1 MDVMPL
7 IPRRYGTIDHNRM
20 VRSIGAALVGTAL
33 YVASAS
39 AGAEE
44 GLWAFDRPPSAA
56 LQAKYG
62 FMPRP
67 AWLDAL
73 RLSAVRVG
81 GASGSFVSSEGLVLT
96 NHHVALSC
104 VQDLSTEES
113 DLVRNGFIART
124 RADERVCPGAEVR
137 RLDSFEDVTDTVR
150 SAIKSK
156 ADAAANAER
165 NIAIA
170 AIENQCSATT
180 GLRCEVVT
188 FYRGAA
194 YELYRY
200 RVWTD
205 VRLVFAP
212 ETRVAFFGGDP
223 DNFVYPRFDLD
234 FALMRVYD
242 GGAPLRPAHYLTWTG
257 HGASEG
263 DLVFAVGHP
272 YSTDRLVTIAQLEL
286 DRDARY
292 PLMIA
297 GAKREQRILQQFGAQ
312 SAEATRRAADEL
324 LGTENWLKAML
335 GEYKAL
341 QEPALMRKRSDEEAL
356 LRKSFRGAAGEV
368 DPWKRIEAVTH
379 DEARVLKE
387 SWAVGYG
394 YGTLFSIAGRIVE
407 MVEERALPDG
417 ERLPDYRDSA
427 IPRLLLRLMSD
438 APIYKDL
445 EIARLAG
452 LWQEAAELL
461 GPQHPFVKIVL
472 DGKSPLAAATS
483 AIEATRVDRVE
494 ERRKLIEGGAAAVNA
509 SADQLIVL
517 ARAVYPLRRR
527 LSKYKEI
534 EVETPIRQAAD
545 ELGQLR
551 FKLFGTDAYPDAT
564 GTLRLSY
571 GTVRG
576 YDADGILMPW
586 RTNFW
591 GLFGR
596 RDAFGGMPPFDLPA
610 QWLDKQRELEL
621 STPLNFVSTL
631 DIIGGNS
638 GSPVVDRKGELI
650 GLIFDGNLEGL
661 GGRFV
666 YTDTKA
672 RAIAVDARA
681 ILEAL
686 IKVYGARALAAE
698 LSGR

>member
-242 GGAPLRPAHYLTWTG
+242 GGTPLRPAHYLTWTA

-368 DPWKRIEAVTH
+368 DPWKRIEAATH

-527 LSKYKEI
+527 LAKYKEI

>member
-1 MDVMPL
+1 ML
-7 IPRRYGTIDHNRM
+7 
-20 VRSIGAALVGTAL
+20 RSIGAALVGAAL
-33 YVASAS
+33 WAAAAPAS
-39 AGAEE
+39 AEE
-44 GLWAFDRPPSAA
+44 GLWAFDHPPSAA

-62 FMPRP
+62 FMPQP

-81 GASGSFVSSEGLVLT
+81 GASGSFVSADGLVLT

-104 VQDLSTEES
+104 VQDLSTEDS
-113 DLVRNGFIART
+113 DLVRNGFAAHT

-137 RLDSFEDVTDTVR
+137 RLESFEDVTGRMR

-156 ADAAANAER
+156 ADAAVNAER

-170 AIENQCSATT
+170 ALENECKAAT

-188 FYRGAA
+188 LYRGAA
-194 YELYRY
+194 YQLYRY

-234 FALMRVYD
+234 FALLRVYD
-242 GGAPLRPAHYLTWTG
+242 GGTPVHPAHYLRWTG
-257 HGASEG
+257 QGVSEG
-263 DLVFAVGHP
+263 DLVFGAGHP
-272 YSTDRLVTIAQLEL
+272 YSTDRLVTVAQLKF

-297 GAKREQRILQQFGAQ
+297 SARREQRVLQQFGAR
-312 SAEATRRAADEL
+312 SAEATRRAADDL
-324 LGTENWLKAML
+324 LGAENWLKAML
-335 GEYKAL
+335 GEHKAL
-341 QEPALMRKRSDEEAL
+341 QDPALMAKRSDDEAL

-368 DPWKRIEAVTH
+368 DPWARIEAATQN
-379 DEARVLKE
+379 EARVLKE
-387 SWAVGYG
+387 SSAIGYG

-407 MVEERALPDG
+407 MTGERALPDG

-427 IPRLLLRLMSD
+427 IPRLLLRLSSD
-438 APIYKDL
+438 APVYKDL

-452 LWQEAAELL
+452 LWQEAVALL
-461 GPQHPFVKIVL
+461 GAEHPFVKTVL
-472 DGKSPLAAATS
+472 DGKSPLAAAT
-483 AIEATRVDRVE
+483 ALIEATRVDRVE
-494 ERRKLIEGGAAAVNA
+494 ERRKLIDGGATAVNG
-509 SADQLIVL
+509 SADPLIVL

-527 LSKYKEI
+527 LEKYKEI
-534 EVETPIRQAAD
+534 EIETPIRQAAD
-545 ELGQLR
+545 ELGQVR

-596 RDAFGGMPPFDLPA
+596 RDAFGGIPPFDLPA
-610 QWLDKQRELEL
+610 QWIERQRELEL

-638 GSPVVDRKGELI
+638 GSPVVDRKGELV

-666 YTDTKA
+666 YTDAKA

-681 ILEAL
+681 IVEAL
-686 IKVYGARALAAE
+686 VKVYGASSLAAE
-698 LSGR
+698 LTGG

>member
-20 VRSIGAALVGTAL
+20 VRNIGAALVGTAL

-242 GGAPLRPAHYLTWTG
+242 GGTPLRPAHYLTWTG

-368 DPWKRIEAVTH
+368 DPWKRIEAATH
-379 DEARVLKE
+379 DQARVLKE

-661 GGRFV
+661 GGL
-666 YTDTKA
+666 YTDTKT

>member
-1 MDVMPL
+1 
-7 IPRRYGTIDHNRM
+7 M

-33 YVASAS
+33 SIAAAPAS
-39 AGAEE
+39 AEE
-44 GLWAFDRPPSAA
+44 GLWAFEHPPSAA

-62 FMPRP
+62 FVPRA
-67 AWLDAL
+67 AWLDTL

-81 GASGSFVSSEGLVLT
+81 GASGSFVSADGLVLT

-104 VQDLSTEES
+104 VQDLSTADN
-113 DLVRNGFIART
+113 DLVRNGFVARR
-124 RADERVCPGAEVR
+124 RADERACPGAEVR
-137 RLDSFEDVTDTVR
+137 RLESFEDVTDRMR

-156 ADAAANAER
+156 TDAAVTAER

-170 AIENQCSATT
+170 SLENECKAAT

-194 YELYRY
+194 YRLYRY
-200 RVWTD
+200 RVWSD

-242 GGAPLRPAHYLTWTG
+242 GGAPLRPTHYLHWTG
-257 HGASEG
+257 QGVSEG
-263 DLVFAVGHP
+263 DLVFAAGHP
-272 YSTDRLVTIAQLEL
+272 YSTDRLVTVTQLEL

-297 GAKREQRILQQFGAQ
+297 SAKREQRVLQQFGAR
-312 SAEATRRAADEL
+312 SAEATRRAADRL

-335 GEYKAL
+335 GEHRAL
-341 QEPALMRKRSDEEAL
+341 HEPVLMGKRSDEEAL

-368 DPWKRIEAVTH
+368 DPWTRIEAATRN
-379 DEARVLKE
+379 EARVLKE

-394 YGTLFSIAGRIVE
+394 YDTLFSIAGKIVE
-407 MVEERALPDG
+407 IAGEKALPDG

-427 IPRLLLRLMSD
+427 IPRLLLRLTSD
-438 APIYKDL
+438 APVYKDL
-445 EIARLAG
+445 EIARLTEI
-452 LWQEAAELL
+452 WQEATELL
-461 GPQHPFVKIVL
+461 GADHPFVRSVL
-472 DGKSPLAAATS
+472 DGKSPLAAAT
-483 AIEATRVDRVE
+483 AVIEATRLDRVE
-494 ERRKLIEGGAAAVNA
+494 ERRKLIDGGAAAINA
-509 SADQLIVL
+509 SADPLIVL

-527 LSKYKEI
+527 LAKYKEI
-534 EVETPIRQAAD
+534 EIDTPIRQAAD
-545 ELGQLR
+545 ELGQIR
-551 FKLFGTDAYPDAT
+551 FKLLGTDAYPDAT

-576 YDADGILMPW
+576 YDADGVLMPW

-596 RDAFGGMPPFDLPA
+596 RDAFGGMPPFDLPP
-610 QWLDKQRELEL
+610 QWLEKQRELEL

-666 YTDTKA
+666 YTDAKA

-681 ILEAL
+681 IVEAL
-686 IKVYGARALAAE
+686 VKVYGARPLAAE
-698 LSGR
+698 LAGR

>member
-1 MDVMPL
+1 
-7 IPRRYGTIDHNRM
+7 M
-20 VRSIGAALVGTAL
+20 VRSISAALVGAAL
-33 YVASAS
+33 WIAAAP

-62 FMPRP
+62 FAPRP

-81 GASGSFVSSEGLVLT
+81 GASGSFVSADGLVLT

-113 DLVRNGFIART
+113 DLVRNGFVART

-137 RLDSFEDVTDTVR
+137 RLESFEEVTERVR

-156 ADAAANAER
+156 AHAAVNAER

-170 AIENQCSATT
+170 ALENECKAAT

-194 YELYRY
+194 YQLYRY

-242 GGAPLRPAHYLTWTG
+242 GGTPVRPAHYLTWTG
-257 HGASEG
+257 HGVSEG
-263 DLVFAVGHP
+263 DLVFAAGHP
-272 YSTDRLVTIAQLEL
+272 YSTDRLVTIAQLKF

-297 GAKREQRILQQFGAQ
+297 SAKREQRVLQQFGAR

-324 LGTENWLKAML
+324 LSTENWLKAML
-335 GEYKAL
+335 GEHKAL
-341 QEPALMRKRSDEEAL
+341 HEPALMGKRSDEEAL
-356 LRKSFRGAAGEV
+356 LRKSFRGAASEV
-368 DPWKRIEAVTH
+368 DPWIRIDAATRN
-379 DEARVLKE
+379 EARVLKE

-394 YGTLFSIAGRIVE
+394 YGTLFSIAGKIVE
-407 MVEERALPDG
+407 TVGERALPDG

-427 IPRLLLRLMSD
+427 IPRLLLRLTSD
-438 APIYKDL
+438 TPVYKDL
-445 EIARLAG
+445 EIVRLAG
-452 LWQEAAELL
+452 IWQEAVDLL
-461 GPQHPFVKIVL
+461 GAEHPFVKTVL
-472 DGKSPLAAATS
+472 DGKSPLAAAT
-483 AIEATRVDRVE
+483 AVIEATRVDRVE
-494 ERRKLIEGGAAAVNA
+494 ERRKLIDGGAAAVNA
-509 SADQLIVL
+509 SADPLIVL

-527 LSKYKEI
+527 LAKYKEI
-534 EVETPIRQAAD
+534 DIETPIRQAAD

-596 RDAFGGMPPFDLPA
+596 RDAFGGMPPFDLPT
-610 QWLDKQRELEL
+610 QWLEKQRELEL

-666 YTDTKA
+666 YTDSKA

-681 ILEAL
+681 IVEAL
-686 IKVYGARALAAE
+686 VKIYGARALAAE
-698 LSGR
+698 LAGH